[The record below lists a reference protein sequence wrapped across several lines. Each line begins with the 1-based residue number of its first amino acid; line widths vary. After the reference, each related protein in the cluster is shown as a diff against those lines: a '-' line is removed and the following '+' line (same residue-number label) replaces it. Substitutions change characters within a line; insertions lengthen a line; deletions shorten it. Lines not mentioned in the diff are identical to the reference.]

1 MVCPTDETEPVAPTP
16 SPQEEDGAPVV
27 MSVIRKYSFE
37 AEGGQQVRRSQSS
50 VLVHDGDKMHVIEGP
65 ARVSVSQTGQ

>member
-1 MVCPTDETEPVAPTP
+1 
-16 SPQEEDGAPVV
+16 

-37 AEGGQQVRRSQSS
+37 SGNGQQVRRSQSS

-65 ARVSVSQTGQ
+65 ARITVSQSGQW